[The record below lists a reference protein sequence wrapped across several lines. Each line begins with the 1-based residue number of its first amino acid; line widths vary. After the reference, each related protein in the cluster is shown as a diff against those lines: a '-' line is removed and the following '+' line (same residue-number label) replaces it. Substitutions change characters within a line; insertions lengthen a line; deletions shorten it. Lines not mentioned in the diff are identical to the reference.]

1 MERTSRNQIDECI
14 FVVIL
19 CSELHRNLDGEMYV
33 QSVQFLPEIF
43 KALAI
48 SKY

>member
-14 FVVIL
+14 FVIL

-33 QSVQFLPEIF
+33 QSLQFLPEIF

-48 SKY
+48 SKC